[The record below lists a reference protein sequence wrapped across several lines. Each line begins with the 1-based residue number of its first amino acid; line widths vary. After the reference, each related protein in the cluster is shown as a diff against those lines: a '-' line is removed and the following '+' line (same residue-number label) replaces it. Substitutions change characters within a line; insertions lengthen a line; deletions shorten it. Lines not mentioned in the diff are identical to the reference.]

1 MLRQPHFDTFRQPI
15 LPRHSATIDTTAI
28 LSDHRSRAV
37 VSTLVVRAG
46 LPVLFRASAA
56 SCDILVP
63 YRLTRAGLPDNPR
76 PKSEDMCN
84 QALLPIPPMTIFGN
98 KSSSYPCCYRIHYTS
113 LFLCVPSPF
122 LILFC
127 VPFIPSTSL
136 PISYP
141 HIAFYIFLCS
151 PMYKSL

>member
-46 LPVLFRASAA
+46 LPVLFRASAV

-63 YRLTRAGLPDNPR
+63 YRLTHTGLPDSPR

-84 QALLPIPPMTIFGN
+84 QAVLPIPPMTIFGN
-98 KSSSYPCCYRIHYTS
+98 KSSSYHCCYRVHYTPLIFMCPLS
-113 LFLCVPSPF
+113 ISHLVSCPLYPLDFVTYFLSA
-122 LILFC
+122 
-127 VPFIPSTSL
+127 
-136 PISYP
+136 
-141 HIAFYIFLCS
+141 HIFLYF
-151 PMYKSL
+151 PLFPHV

>member
-46 LPVLFRASAA
+46 LPVLFRASAV

-63 YRLTRAGLPDNPR
+63 YRLTRAGLPDSPR

-84 QALLPIPPMTIFGN
+84 QAVLPIPPMTIFGN
-98 KSSSYPCCYRIHYTS
+98 KSSSRHCCYRVHYTP

-122 LILFC
+122 LILFRI
-127 VPFIPSTSL
+127 PFIPSTSL
-136 PISYP
+136 PIFYP
-141 HIAFYIFLCS
+141 HISFYIFLW
-151 PMYKSL
+151 PFVYKNL